1 MMAGIASASEIF
13 NLRRLLRLFDAMA
26 RTIIVRYGEIALK
39 SEPVRKRFERQL
51 IENIKLSLKG
61 LDYELRRERG
71 RIFIDIRRPSVA
83 TGRLAKTPGI
93 ASVSPS
99 LRTNAT
105 IDSITSVVVEKAK
118 KILSPGMTF
127 AIRTSRVGEH
137 SFSSQ
142 DVNVSAGSAV
152 LAEVKGVSV
161 NLSTP
166 KRRISVE
173 VRGRDAYVF
182 TKTVDGAGGLP
193 VGTQGCVVALFSGS
207 LNSTVSSYFTIKRGC
222 MLHPIFFDP
231 RHHANGRTRKLAV
244 GAARRLA
251 GFYPKLEL
259 RVFPYDK
266 ILHTITEGTA
276 KDLANLLCKRAMVR
290 AAGVIAGQVGGAA
303 IVGDEDLK
311 QIAEGGV
318 KNLRVIDD
326 ACELPIL
333 RPLAGM
339 VKDDIEKIAH
349 QKGIFDPA
357 HAANLYPLP
366 SHPTTLKLEE
376 VREIEEGLNIN
387 ALIKSALPRVK
398 IIKLRRSAWT

>member
-1 MMAGIASASEIF
+1 MV
-13 NLRRLLRLFDAMA
+13 

-39 SEPVRKRFERQL
+39 SEPVRRRFERQL

-61 LDYELRRERG
+61 LNYELRRERG
-71 RIFIDIRRPSVA
+71 RIFIGTRRPNVA
-83 TGRLAKTPGI
+83 TKRLAKIPGI
-93 ASVSPS
+93 ASASSS

-105 IDSITSVVVEKAK
+105 IDSITSVVVGKAK

-137 SFSSQ
+137 PFSSR

-152 LAEVKGVSV
+152 LAEVNGVRV

-166 KRRISVE
+166 ERRIFVE
-173 VRGRDAYVF
+173 IRGMDAYVF
-182 TKTVDGAGGLP
+182 TKIVNGTGGLP
-193 VGTQGCVVALFSGS
+193 IGTQGCVVALFSGS
-207 LNSTVSSYFTIKRGC
+207 LNSSVSSYFTMKRGC

-231 RHHANGRTRKLAV
+231 RPHADGRTRKLVV

-251 GFYPKLEL
+251 DFYPKLEL
-259 RVFPYDK
+259 RIFPYGK
-266 ILHTITEGTA
+266 ILRTITKETA
-276 KDLANLLCKRAMVR
+276 KGLANLLCKRAMVR
-290 AAGVIAGQVGGAA
+290 AAGVIAEQVGGAA

-311 QIAEGGV
+311 QIAEEGV

-326 ACELPIL
+326 ACELLIL

-349 QKGIFDPA
+349 QKGIFDPST
-357 HAANLYPLP
+357 HAANLYPPP

-376 VREIEEGLNIN
+376 VREIEEGLNIS
-387 ALIKSALPRVK
+387 ALIESALPKVK

>member
-1 MMAGIASASEIF
+1 
-13 NLRRLLRLFDAMA
+13 MA

-39 SEPVRKRFERQL
+39 SEPVRRRFERRL

-61 LDYELRRERG
+61 LDHKLRRERG
-71 RIFIDIRRPSVA
+71 RIFIDTNRPSA
-83 TGRLAKTPGI
+83 TTGRLAKIPGI
-93 ASVSPS
+93 VSVSPS

-105 IDSITSVVVEKAK
+105 IDSITSAVVGEAK

-127 AIRTSRVGEH
+127 AIRTSRVGKH
-137 SFSSQ
+137 QFSSR

-152 LAEVKGVSV
+152 LAKAKGTRV

-166 KRRISVE
+166 ERKILVE

-182 TKTVDGAGGLP
+182 TKIVDGAGGLP
-193 VGTQGCVVALFSGS
+193 VGTQGSGVALFSGS
-207 LNSTVSSYFTIKRGC
+207 LNSSVSSYLTIKRGC

-231 RHHANGRTRKLAV
+231 RPHADGQTRKLAV

-259 RVFPYDK
+259 RVFPYGK
-266 ILHTITEGTA
+266 ILRVIAEGTA
-276 KDLANLLCKRAMVR
+276 QGLANLLCKRAMVR
-290 AAGVIAGQVGGAA
+290 AAEIIAGQIGGAA
-303 IVGDEDLK
+303 IVGDEDLE

-318 KNLRVIDD
+318 KNLSVIDD
-326 ACELPIL
+326 ACELPVL

-339 VKDDIEKIAH
+339 VKDDIKKIARRM
-349 QKGIFDPA
+349 GIFDPSA
-357 HAANLYPLP
+357 HAANIYPPP
-366 SHPTTLKLEE
+366 SHLTALKLEE
-376 VREIEEGLNIN
+376 VREIEDGLKIN
-387 ALIKSALPRVK
+387 ALIDSALPRIK

>member
-1 MMAGIASASEIF
+1 
-13 NLRRLLRLFDAMA
+13 MA

-39 SEPVRKRFERQL
+39 SEPVRRRFERQL

-71 RIFIDIRRPSVA
+71 RIFIDTRRPSVA
-83 TGRLAKTPGI
+83 TGRLAKIPGI

-99 LRTNAT
+99 LKTNAT
-105 IDSITSVVVEKAK
+105 LGSITSVVVGEAK

-137 SFSSQ
+137 PFSSR

-152 LAEVKGVSV
+152 LAEVKGVRV

-166 KRRISVE
+166 KRRILVE
-173 VRGRDAYVF
+173 VRGMNAYVF

-193 VGTQGCVVALFSGS
+193 VGTQGSATALFSGS
-207 LNSTVSSYFTIKRGC
+207 LNSFVSSYFTMKRGC

-231 RHHANGRTRKLAV
+231 KPRTDGRTRKLAV
-244 GAARRLA
+244 DAARRLA
-251 GFYPKLEL
+251 DFYPKLEL
-259 RVFPYDK
+259 RVFPYGK
-266 ILHTITEGTA
+266 ILRTITEGTA
-276 KDLANLLCKRAMVR
+276 RGLANLLCKRAMVR

-311 QIAEGGV
+311 QIAEGGLE
-318 KNLRVIDD
+318 NLRIIDD

-333 RPLAGM
+333 RPLAGI
-339 VKDDIEKIAH
+339 VKDDIKKIAC
-349 QKGIFDPA
+349 QAGIFDQSA
-357 HAANLYPLP
+357 HATNLLCPP
-366 SHPTTLKLEE
+366 SSHPTTLKLEE
-376 VREIEEGLNIN
+376 VREIEKGLNIN
-387 ALIKSALPRVK
+387 ALIESALLRVK
-398 IIKLRRSAWT
+398 IIKLRRSA